1 MENKLRREA
10 RRFLEKAILKY
21 DGGRTG
27 AITRKQMAAIIKLLL
42 KEDPHLYNED
52 ELTNVID
59 KYSKDSSFI
68 VFGGKTRAYEF
79 VVDHEEDRLDFLAVQ
94 DITIHF
100 MKKQEK
106 QNNDAFL
113 SKHLIRL
120 HDFPSPW
127 RKRMIERRTK
137 ERKKIQFFY
146 TLQISPNTPACI
158 INQHSIYLKE
168 KDEDENQEWKGM

>member
-27 AITRKQMAAIIKLLL
+27 AITRSQMTSIIKLLL
-42 KEDPHLYNED
+42 KEDPHLYTD
-52 ELTNVID
+52 EEMNDIMN

-79 VVDHEEDRLDFLAVQ
+79 AVDHEEDRLDFLAVQ

-120 HDFPSPW
+120 HDFPAP
-127 RKRMIERRTK
+127 
-137 ERKKIQFFY
+137 
-146 TLQISPNTPACI
+146 
-158 INQHSIYLKE
+158 
-168 KDEDENQEWKGM
+168 